1 MSGAQIVGILIFVAI
16 IALTMYFTYLASKRQ
31 EGTGDFYA
39 AGRSLTGFQN
49 GLAISGDYLSAAS
62 FLGIAGLVALNG
74 YDGFMYSV
82 GWLMG
87 YLIVLYLIAEPF
99 RNSGN
104 FTVADV
110 ISYRLEQRPV
120 RTAGA
125 IVTMAIT
132 MFYMIAQ
139 LVGAGAIIQLLVG
152 IPYEI
157 SLILVGVLM
166 MIYVVAGG
174 MLATSWVQIIKAIIL
189 MSAMAIMIL
198 FIGLIFNFNLSS
210 LFGSVMNGGVFNG
223 KETIGQGIEFLEPGR
238 LYTNPIDLL
247 SLGITLILGTAGLSH
262 LLVRFFT
269 VPTAQA
275 ARSSVVWGMII
286 IGVFYLLIGII
297 GFAAA
302 TLVGPEAI
310 NEAGG
315 GGNMAAPLL
324 AQVLGGGAGTFGGEI
339 FMDAV
344 SAVAFATI
352 VAVVAGLV
360 ITGAGV
366 FAHDIYTNV
375 IKRGQVDQR
384 QQFKVARVAAFVI
397 GVVSIIL
404 GIVMKEF
411 NVAQLVTYSFAI
423 GASSNLPVII
433 FSIYWKRFN
442 TAGAVASMLVGTIV
456 TVVLIILSPNV
467 WVDTFG
473 METAIYPLTNPG
485 IVSIPLGFLA
495 AVIVSLMTK
504 PDDNDK
510 LYAEM
515 SVRSHTGLGAE

>member
-1 MSGAQIVGILIFVAI
+1 
-16 IALTMYFTYLASKRQ
+16 
-31 EGTGDFYA
+31 
-39 AGRSLTGFQN
+39 
-49 GLAISGDYLSAAS
+49 
-62 FLGIAGLVALNG
+62 
-74 YDGFMYSV
+74 
-82 GWLMG
+82 
-87 YLIVLYLIAEPF
+87 
-99 RNSGN
+99 
-104 FTVADV
+104 
-110 ISYRLEQRPV
+110 
-120 RTAGA
+120 
-125 IVTMAIT
+125 
-132 MFYMIAQ
+132 
-139 LVGAGAIIQLLVG
+139 
-152 IPYEI
+152 
-157 SLILVGVLM
+157 
-166 MIYVVAGG
+166 
-174 MLATSWVQIIKAIIL
+174 
-189 MSAMAIMIL
+189 
-198 FIGLIFNFNLSS
+198 
-210 LFGSVMNGGVFNG
+210 FGSIIEGSTYKGEAIG
-223 KETIGQGIEFLEPGR
+223 GQGIEFLEPGR
-238 LYTNPIDLL
+238 LYKNPIDLL

-286 IGVFYLLIGII
+286 IGAFYLLIGII

-302 TLVGPEAI
+302 SLVGSDTI

-375 IKRGQVDQR
+375 IKSGQVDQR
-384 QQFKVARVAAFVI
+384 KQFKVARITAFVI
-397 GVVSIIL
+397 RIISILL
-404 GIVMKEF
+404 GIAMKNF
-411 NVAQLVTYSFAI
+411 NVAQLVPYSFAI

-442 TAGAVASMLVGTIV
+442 TAGAVASMLTGTIV
-456 TVVLIILSPNV
+456 TVLLIILSPEIM
-467 WVDTFG
+467 G
-473 METAIYPLTNPG
+473 EAALYPLTNPG

-495 AVIVSLMTK
+495 GVIVSLLTK

>member
-1 MSGAQIVGILIFVAI
+1 MDTAKLFGIILFGAI
-16 IALTMYFTYLASKRQ
+16 IALTMYVTYLASKRTS
-31 EGTGDFYA
+31 GTGDFYA

-49 GLAISGDYLSAAS
+49 GLAIAGDYLSAAS
-62 FLGIAGLVALNG
+62 FLGIAGLVALYG
-74 YDGFMYSV
+74 YDGFMYSI

-87 YLIVLYLIAEPF
+87 YVIVLYIIAEPF

-110 ISYRLEQRPV
+110 ISYRLRQRPV
-120 RTAGA
+120 RTAA
-125 IVTMAIT
+125 AVVTMAIT
-132 MFYMIAQ
+132 MFYMISQ
-139 LVGAGAIIQLLVG
+139 LVGAGAIIHLLVG

-157 SLILVGVLM
+157 SLIIVGVLM
-166 MIYVVAGG
+166 MIYVTLGG
-174 MLATSWVQIIKAIIL
+174 MLATSWVQIIKAILL
-189 MSAMAIMIL
+189 MSAMLIMLL
-198 FIGLIFNFNLSS
+198 FIAVLFKFNLSS
-210 LFGSVMNGGVFNG
+210 LFGSIINGGDIAGIG
-223 KETIGQGIEFLEPGR
+223 KIGGQGIGFLEPGQ
-238 LYTNPIDLL
+238 LYKNPIDLL
-247 SLGITLILGTAGLSH
+247 SLGLTLILGTAGLSH

-275 ARSSVVWGMII
+275 ARTSVVWGMII
-286 IGVFYLLIGII
+286 IGSFYFIIAII

-302 TLVGPEAI
+302 SLVGEDAI
-310 NEAGG
+310 NAAGG

-324 AQVLGGGAGTFGGEI
+324 AQILGGGAGTIGGEI
-339 FMDAV
+339 FMAGI

-375 IKRGQVDQR
+375 IKRGQVDSR
-384 QQFKVARVAAFVI
+384 KQFQVARVTAFVI

-404 GIVMKEF
+404 GILMKDF

-423 GASSNLPVII
+423 GASANLPVII

-442 TAGAVASMLVGTIV
+442 TPGAVAAMLTGTFV
-456 TVVLIILSPNV
+456 TVILILLSP
-467 WVDTFG
+467 DIMG
-473 METAIYPLTNPG
+473 EAALYPLSNPG

-495 AVIVSLMTK
+495 AVIVSLLTK
-504 PDDNDK
+504 PEDNDK
-510 LYAEM
+510 IYAEM

>member
-1 MSGAQIVGILIFVAI
+1 MDTAKLFGIILFGAI
-16 IALTMYFTYLASKRQ
+16 IALTMYVTYLASKRTT
-31 EGTGDFYA
+31 GTGDFYA

-49 GLAISGDYLSAAS
+49 GLAIAGDYLSAAS
-62 FLGIAGLVALNG
+62 FLGIAGLVALYG
-74 YDGFMYSV
+74 YDGFMYSI

-87 YLIVLYLIAEPF
+87 YVIVLYIVAEPF

-110 ISYRLEQRPV
+110 ISYRLKQRPV
-120 RTAGA
+120 RTSAA
-125 IVTMAIT
+125 VVTMAIT
-132 MFYMIAQ
+132 MFYMISQ
-139 LVGAGAIIQLLVG
+139 LVGAGAIIHLLVG
-152 IPYEI
+152 IPYEV
-157 SLILVGVLM
+157 SLIIVGVLM
-166 MIYVVAGG
+166 MIYVTLGG
-174 MLATSWVQIIKAIIL
+174 MLATSWVQIIKAVLL
-189 MSAMAIMIL
+189 MSAMLIML
-198 FIGLIFNFNLSS
+198 VFIAVIFKFNLSN
-210 LFGSVMNGGVFNG
+210 LFGTIINGDDIAGLGAVG
-223 KETIGQGIEFLEPGR
+223 GQGIEFLTPGK

-275 ARSSVVWGMII
+275 ARSSVVWGMVI
-286 IGVFYLLIGII
+286 IGSFYFIIAII
-297 GFAAA
+297 GFASAA
-302 TLVGPEAI
+302 LVGEEAI
-310 NEAGG
+310 NAAGG

-324 AQVLGGGAGTFGGEI
+324 GQVLGGGAGTIGGEI
-339 FMDAV
+339 FMAGI

-375 IKRGQVDQR
+375 IKRGEVDQR
-384 QQFKVARVAAFVI
+384 QQFKVARITAFAI

-404 GIVMKEF
+404 GILAKNF
-411 NVAQLVTYSFAI
+411 NVAQLVTYAFAV

-442 TAGAVASMLVGTIV
+442 TPGAVAAMLTGTTV
-456 TVVLIILSPNV
+456 TVVLILLSPSIMHEN
-467 WVDTFG
+467 
-473 METAIYPLTNPG
+473 AIYPLTNPG
-485 IVSIPLGFLA
+485 IVSIPLGFIV
-495 AVIVSLMTK
+495 AVIVTLMTK
-504 PDDNDK
+504 PEDNDK
-510 LYAEM
+510 IYAEM

>member
-1 MSGAQIVGILIFVAI
+1 MDTASIFGLVLFGVI
-16 IALTMYFTYLASKRQ
+16 IALTMYVTYLASKKTT
-31 EGTGDFYA
+31 GTGDFYA

-49 GLAISGDYLSAAS
+49 GLAIAGDYLSAAS
-62 FLGIAGLVALNG
+62 FLGIAGLVALYG
-74 YDGFMYSV
+74 YDGFMYSI

-87 YLIVLYLIAEPF
+87 YVIVLYIVAEPF

-110 ISYRLEQRPV
+110 LAYRLEQRPV

-125 IVTMAIT
+125 VVTMAIT
-132 MFYMIAQ
+132 MFYMISQ
-139 LVGAGAIIQLLVG
+139 LVGAGAIINLLIG

-157 SLILVGVLM
+157 SLVIVGVLM
-166 MIYVVAGG
+166 MIYVTLGG
-174 MLATSWVQIIKAIIL
+174 MLATSWVQIIKAVIL
-189 MSAMAIMIL
+189 MAAMLIMLAFIAIV
-198 FIGLIFNFNLSS
+198 FKFNLSS
-210 LFGSVMNGGVFNG
+210 LFGSLPDFIEADGVTTSNFM
-223 KETIGQGIEFLEPGR
+223 EPGH
-238 LYTNPIDLL
+238 LYKNPIDLL
-247 SLGITLILGTAGLSH
+247 SLGLTLILGTAGLSH

-275 ARSSVVWGMII
+275 ARSSVVWGMVI
-286 IGVFYLLIGII
+286 IGSFYFIIAII
-297 GFAAA
+297 GFASASM
-302 TLVGPEAI
+302 VGSEAI
-310 NEAGG
+310 NAAGG

-324 AQVLGGGAGTFGGEI
+324 AQVLGGGAGTIGGEL
-339 FMDAV
+339 FMAGI

-375 IKRGQVDQR
+375 IKRGEVDQR
-384 QQFKVARVAAFVI
+384 QQFKVARITAFVI

-404 GIVMKEF
+404 GILAKNF
-411 NVAQLVTYSFAI
+411 NVAQLVTYAFAV

-442 TAGAVASMLVGTIV
+442 TKGAVASMMTGTIV
-456 TVVLIILSPNV
+456 TIALILMSPPIMG
-467 WVDTFG
+467 DA
-473 METAIYPLTNPG
+473 AIFPLTNPG
-485 IVSIPLGFLA
+485 LISIPLGFLA
-495 AVIVSLMTK
+495 GIIVSLMTK

-510 LYAEM
+510 IFAEM

>member
-1 MSGAQIVGILIFVAI
+1 MDLANIFGIALFVVI
-16 IALTMYFTYLASKRQ
+16 IAITMYATYIASKRTS
-31 EGTGDFYA
+31 GTGDFYA

-49 GLAISGDYLSAAS
+49 GLAIAGDYLSAAS
-62 FLGIAGLVALNG
+62 FLGIAGLVALHG
-74 YDGFMYSV
+74 YDGFMYSI

-87 YLIVLYLIAEPF
+87 YIIVLFIVAEPF

-110 ISYRLEQRPV
+110 ISYRLKQRPV
-120 RTAGA
+120 RTAA
-125 IVTMAIT
+125 AVVTMAIT
-132 MFYMIAQ
+132 AFYMISQ
-139 LVGAGAIIQLLVG
+139 LVGAGQIINLLVG

-157 SLILVGVLM
+157 SLIIVGVLM
-166 MIYVVAGG
+166 MLYVILGG
-174 MLATSWVQIIKAIIL
+174 MLATSWVQIIKAVLL
-189 MSAMAIMIL
+189 MSAMLIMLL
-198 FIGLIFNFNLSS
+198 FIAIIFNFNLSA
-210 LFGSVMNGGVFNG
+210 LFGEVIETNGM
-223 KETIGQGIEFLEPGR
+223 EFLTPGK

-247 SLGITLILGTAGLSH
+247 SLGVTLILGTAGLSH

-269 VPTAQA
+269 VPSAQA

-286 IGVFYLLIGII
+286 IGSFYFIIAII
-297 GFAAA
+297 GFAASA
-302 TLVGPEAI
+302 LVGEEAI

-324 AQVLGGGAGTFGGEI
+324 ALVLGGGEGSFGGEL
-339 FMDAV
+339 FMAAI

-375 IKRGQVDQR
+375 IKRGQLDQR
-384 QQFKVARVAAFVI
+384 KQFQVARITAFVI

-404 GIVMKEF
+404 GILAKNF
-411 NVAQLVTYSFAI
+411 NVAQLVTYSFAV

-442 TAGAVASMLVGTIV
+442 TPGAVAAMLTGSIS
-456 TVVLIILSPNV
+456 TVILVLLSPNV
-467 WVDTFG
+467 MG
-473 METAIYPLTNPG
+473 EAAIYPLTNPG
-485 IVSIPLGFLA
+485 LFSIPLGWIA
-495 AVIVSLMTK
+495 AVVVTLMTK
-504 PDDNDK
+504 PDDDK
-510 LYAEM
+510 LFAEM
-515 SVRSHTGLGAE
+515 SVRSHTGLGAEK

>member
-1 MSGAQIVGILIFVAI
+1 MDTAKLFGILLFGAI
-16 IALTMYFTYLASKRQ
+16 IALTMYVTYLASKRTT
-31 EGTGDFYA
+31 GTGDFYA

-49 GLAISGDYLSAAS
+49 GLAIAGDYLSAAS
-62 FLGIAGLVALNG
+62 FLGIAGLVALYG
-74 YDGFMYSV
+74 YDGFMYSI

-87 YLIVLYLIAEPF
+87 YVIVLYIIAEPF

-120 RTAGA
+120 RTAA
-125 IVTMAIT
+125 AVVTMAIT
-132 MFYMIAQ
+132 MFYMISQ
-139 LVGAGAIIQLLVG
+139 LVGAGAIIHLLVG
-152 IPYEI
+152 IPYEV
-157 SLILVGVLM
+157 SLIIVGVLM
-166 MIYVVAGG
+166 MIYVTLGG
-174 MLATSWVQIIKAIIL
+174 MLATSWVQIIKAILL
-189 MSAMAIMIL
+189 MSAMLIML
-198 FIGLIFNFNLSS
+198 VFIAVIFKFNLSS
-210 LFGSVMNGGVFNG
+210 LFG
-223 KETIGQGIEFLEPGR
+223 TIIDGATVKGAFGEIKAGGQGIGFLEPGQ
-238 LYTNPIDLL
+238 LYKNPIDLL

-286 IGVFYLLIGII
+286 IGSFYFIIAII

-302 TLVGPEAI
+302 ALVGADEI
-310 NEAGG
+310 NAAGG

-324 AQVLGGGAGTFGGEI
+324 GQVLGGGAGTIGGEI
-339 FMDAV
+339 FMAGI

-375 IKRGQVDQR
+375 IKRGQVDSKK
-384 QQFKVARVAAFVI
+384 QFQVARITAFVI

-404 GIVMKEF
+404 GILMKNF
-411 NVAQLVTYSFAI
+411 NVAQLVTYAFAV
-423 GASSNLPVII
+423 GASANLPVII
-433 FSIYWKRFN
+433 FSVYWKRFN
-442 TAGAVASMLVGTIV
+442 TPGAVAAMLTGTFV
-456 TVVLIILSPNV
+456 TVILILVSP
-467 WVDTFG
+467 DIMG
-473 METAIYPLTNPG
+473 EAALYPLSNPG

-495 AVIVSLMTK
+495 AVIVSLLTK
-504 PDDNDK
+504 PEDKDK

>member
-1 MSGAQIVGILIFVAI
+1 MDTAKIFGILLFGAI
-16 IALTMYFTYLASKRQ
+16 IALTMYVTYLASKRTS
-31 EGTGDFYA
+31 GTGDFYA

-49 GLAISGDYLSAAS
+49 GLAIAGDYLSAAS
-62 FLGIAGLVALNG
+62 FLGIAGLVALYG
-74 YDGFMYSV
+74 YDGFMYSI

-87 YLIVLYLIAEPF
+87 YVIVLYIIAEPF

-120 RTAGA
+120 RTAA
-125 IVTMAIT
+125 AVVTMAIT
-132 MFYMIAQ
+132 MFYMISQ
-139 LVGAGAIIQLLVG
+139 LVGAGAIIHLLVG

-157 SLILVGVLM
+157 SLIIVGVLM
-166 MIYVVAGG
+166 MIYVTLGG
-174 MLATSWVQIIKAIIL
+174 MLATSWVQIIKAVLL
-189 MSAMAIMIL
+189 MSAMLIM
-198 FIGLIFNFNLSS
+198 LIFIAVIFKFNLSS
-210 LFGSVMNGGVFNG
+210 LFGSIINGADIAGLG
-223 KETIGQGIEFLEPGR
+223 KIGGQGIGFLEPGQ
-238 LYTNPIDLL
+238 LYKNPIDLL

-286 IGVFYLLIGII
+286 IGSFYFIIAII

-302 TLVGPEAI
+302 ALVGEDAI
-310 NEAGG
+310 NAAGG

-324 AQVLGGGAGTFGGEI
+324 GQVLGGGAGTIGGEI
-339 FMDAV
+339 FMAGI

-375 IKRGQVDQR
+375 IKKGQVDSR
-384 QQFKVARVAAFVI
+384 KQFKVARITAFVI

-404 GIVMKEF
+404 GILMKNF
-411 NVAQLVTYSFAI
+411 NVAQLVTYAFAV
-423 GASSNLPVII
+423 GASANLPVII

-442 TAGAVASMLVGTIV
+442 TPGAVAAMLTGTFV
-456 TVVLIILSPNV
+456 TVTLILLSP
-467 WVDTFG
+467 DIMG
-473 METAIYPLTNPG
+473 EAALYPLSNPG

-495 AVIVSLMTK
+495 AVIVTLLTK
-504 PDDNDK
+504 PEDK
-510 LYAEM
+510 DKMYAEM

>member
-1 MSGAQIVGILIFVAI
+1 MGSAEIFGIVLFGII
-16 IALTMYFTYLASKRQ
+16 IALTMYVTYLASKRTS
-31 EGTGDFYA
+31 GTGDFYA

-49 GLAISGDYLSAAS
+49 GLAIAGDYLSAAS
-62 FLGIAGLVALNG
+62 FLGIAGLVALHG
-74 YDGFMYSV
+74 YDGFMYSI

-87 YLIVLYLIAEPF
+87 YVIVLYIIAEPF

-104 FTVADV
+104 FTVSDV

-132 MFYMIAQ
+132 AFYMISQ
-139 LVGAGAIIQLLVG
+139 LVGAGAIINLLVG
-152 IPYEI
+152 IPYEV
-157 SLILVGVLM
+157 SLVIVGVLM
-166 MIYVVAGG
+166 MIYVTLGG
-174 MLATSWVQIIKAIIL
+174 MLATSWVQIIKAVIL
-189 MSAMAIMIL
+189 MAAMLLM
-198 FIGLIFNFNLSS
+198 LIFIALIFKFNLSS
-210 LFGSVMNGGVFNG
+210 LFG
-223 KETIGQGIEFLEPGR
+223 TIIEGANIGRFGEVGGQGMQFLTPGH

-247 SLGITLILGTAGLSH
+247 SLGLTLILGTAGLSH

-286 IGVFYLLIGII
+286 IGSFYFIIAII

-302 TLVGPEAI
+302 ALVGEDAI

-324 AQVLGGGAGTFGGEI
+324 AQALGGGAGTIGGEL
-339 FMDAV
+339 FMAGI

-375 IKRGQVDQR
+375 IKRGEVDQ
-384 QQFKVARVAAFVI
+384 QKQFKVARITAFVI

-404 GIVMKEF
+404 GILAKNF
-411 NVAQLVTYSFAI
+411 NVAQLVTYAFAV

-433 FSIYWKRFN
+433 FSIYWRRFN
-442 TAGAVASMLVGTIV
+442 TKGAVASMLTGTFT
-456 TVVLIILSPNV
+456 TVILILLSPPIMG
-467 WVDTFG
+467 DG
-473 METAIYPLTNPG
+473 AIFPLTNPG
-485 IVSIPLGFLA
+485 LVSIPLGFLA
-495 AVIVSLMTK
+495 GIIVSLMTK
-504 PDDNDK
+504 PEDNDK
-510 LYAEM
+510 IFAEM
-515 SVRSHTGLGAE
+515 SVRSHTGLGAEK

>member
-1 MSGAQIVGILIFVAI
+1 MDLANLLGIILFALI
-16 IALTMYFTYLASKRQ
+16 IAITMWATYIASKRTS
-31 EGTGDFYA
+31 GTGDFYA

-49 GLAISGDYLSAAS
+49 GLAIAGDYLSAAS
-62 FLGIAGLVALNG
+62 FLGIAGLVALHG
-74 YDGFMYSV
+74 YDGFMYSI

-87 YLIVLYLIAEPF
+87 YVIVLFIVAEPF

-110 ISYRLEQRPV
+110 ISYRLKQRPV

-125 IVTMAIT
+125 VVTMAIT
-132 MFYMIAQ
+132 MFYMISQ
-139 LVGAGAIIQLLVG
+139 LVGAGAIINLLVG

-157 SLILVGVLM
+157 SLIIVGVMM
-166 MIYVVAGG
+166 MIYVIMGG
-174 MLATSWVQIIKAIIL
+174 MLATSWVQIIKAVLL
-189 MSAMAIMIL
+189 MGAMLVMIL
-198 FIGLIFNFNLSS
+198 FIAIIYKFNLSAI
-210 LFGSVMNGGVFNG
+210 FGDVIDKNGV
-223 KETIGQGIEFLEPGR
+223 EFLTPGK

-286 IGVFYLLIGII
+286 IGSFYFIIAVI
-297 GFAAA
+297 GFTASA
-302 TLVGPEAI
+302 LVGEEAI
-310 NEAGG
+310 NAAGG

-324 AQVLGGGAGTFGGEI
+324 ALVLGGGEGTFGGEL
-339 FMDAV
+339 FMAAI

-375 IKRGQVDQR
+375 IKRGQIDQR
-384 QQFKVARVAAFVI
+384 KQFQVARITAFVI

-404 GIVMKEF
+404 GILAKNF
-411 NVAQLVTYSFAI
+411 NVAQLVTYAFSV

-433 FSIYWKRFN
+433 FSIYWRRFN
-442 TAGAVASMLVGTIV
+442 TAGAVAAMLTGTIA
-456 TVVLIILSPNV
+456 TVVLVLLSPNV
-467 WVDTFG
+467 MG
-473 METAIYPLTNPG
+473 EAAIYPLTNPG
-485 IVSIPLGFLA
+485 LFAIPLGWLA
-495 AVIVSLMTK
+495 AVVVTLMTK
-504 PDDNDK
+504 PDDDS
-510 LYAEM
+510 LFAEM
-515 SVRSHTGLGAE
+515 SVRSHTGLGAEK

>member
-1 MSGAQIVGILIFVAI
+1 MDTAKIFGVLLFGLI
-16 IALTMYFTYLASKRQ
+16 IALTMYVTYLASKRTT
-31 EGTGDFYA
+31 GTGDFYA

-49 GLAISGDYLSAAS
+49 GLAIAGDYLSAAS
-62 FLGIAGLVALNG
+62 FLGIAGLVALYG
-74 YDGFMYSV
+74 YDGFMYSI

-87 YLIVLYLIAEPF
+87 YVIVLYIIAEPF

-120 RTAGA
+120 RTAA
-125 IVTMAIT
+125 AVVTMAIT
-132 MFYMIAQ
+132 MFYMISQ
-139 LVGAGAIIQLLVG
+139 LVGAGAIIHLLVG
-152 IPYEI
+152 IPYEV
-157 SLILVGVLM
+157 SLIIVGVLM
-166 MIYVVAGG
+166 MIYVTLGG
-174 MLATSWVQIIKAIIL
+174 MLATSWVQIIKAVLL
-189 MSAMAIMIL
+189 MSAMLIM
-198 FIGLIFNFNLSS
+198 LIFIAVIFKFNLSS
-210 LFGSVMNGGVFNG
+210 LFGSIINGADIQGIG
-223 KETIGQGIEFLEPGR
+223 KVGGQGIGFLEPGQ
-238 LYTNPIDLL
+238 LYKNPIDLL

-275 ARSSVVWGMII
+275 ARTSVVWGMVI
-286 IGVFYLLIGII
+286 IGTFYFVIAII

-302 TLVGPEAI
+302 SLVGEEAI
-310 NEAGG
+310 NAAGG

-324 AQVLGGGAGTFGGEI
+324 GQVLGGGAGTIGGEI
-339 FMDAV
+339 FMAGI

-375 IKRGQVDQR
+375 IKRGQVDSKK
-384 QQFKVARVAAFVI
+384 QFQVARITAFVI

-404 GIVMKEF
+404 GIVMKNF
-411 NVAQLVTYSFAI
+411 NVAQLVTYAFAV
-423 GASSNLPVII
+423 GASANLPVII

-442 TAGAVASMLVGTIV
+442 TPGAVAAMLTGTVV
-456 TVVLIILSPNV
+456 TVVLIILSP
-467 WVDTFG
+467 DIMG
-473 METAIYPLTNPG
+473 EAALYPLSNPG

-504 PDDNDK
+504 PEDKDK

-515 SVRSHTGLGAE
+515 TVRSHTGLGAEK

>member
-1 MSGAQIVGILIFVAI
+1 MDTAKIFGLALFGVI
-16 IALTMYFTYLASKRQ
+16 IIFTMYVTYLASKKTT
-31 EGTGDFYA
+31 GTDDFYA

-49 GLAISGDYLSAAS
+49 GLAIAGDYLSAAS
-62 FLGIAGLVALNG
+62 FLGIAGLVALYG
-74 YDGFMYSV
+74 YDGFMYSI

-87 YLIVLYLIAEPF
+87 YVIVLYIVAEPF

-110 ISYRLEQRPV
+110 ISYRLNQRPV
-120 RTAGA
+120 RTAA
-125 IVTMAIT
+125 AFVTMAIT
-132 MFYMIAQ
+132 MFYMISQ
-139 LVGAGAIIQLLVG
+139 LVGAGAIINLLIG

-157 SLILVGVLM
+157 SLIIVGVLM
-166 MIYVVAGG
+166 MIYVSLGG
-174 MLATSWVQIIKAIIL
+174 MLATSWVQIIKAVLL
-189 MSAMAIMIL
+189 MAAMLIMLL
-198 FIGLIFNFNLSS
+198 FIAVVFKFNLSN
-210 LFGSVMNGGVFNG
+210 LFGEVVAQNGV
-223 KETIGQGIEFLEPGR
+223 EFMHPGN
-238 LYTNPIDLL
+238 LYKDPIDLL
-247 SLGITLILGTAGLSH
+247 SLGLTLILGTAGLSH

-286 IGVFYLLIGII
+286 IGSFYFIIAVI
-297 GFAAA
+297 GFASAA
-302 TLVGPEAI
+302 LVGEEAI
-310 NEAGG
+310 TAAGG

-324 AQVLGGGAGTFGGEI
+324 GQVLGGGAGTIGGEI
-339 FMDAV
+339 FMAGI

-375 IKRGQVDQR
+375 IMRGKVDSKK
-384 QQFKVARVAAFVI
+384 QFKVARITAIVI
-397 GVVSIIL
+397 GVSSIIL
-404 GIVMKEF
+404 GILAKDF
-411 NVAQLVTYSFAI
+411 NVAQLVTYAFAV

-442 TAGAVASMLVGTIV
+442 TPGAVAAMVTGTSV
-456 TVVLIILSPNV
+456 TILLILIGP
-467 WVDTFG
+467 
-473 METAIYPLTNPG
+473 AIMTDNPIFPLANPG

-504 PDDNDK
+504 PEDRDK
-510 LYAEM
+510 MFAEM
-515 SVRSHTGLGAE
+515 SVRSHTGIGAE

>member
-1 MSGAQIVGILIFVAI
+1 METAKLFGIILFGAI
-16 IALTMYFTYLASKRQ
+16 IVFTMYVTYLASKRTT
-31 EGTGDFYA
+31 GTGDFYA

-49 GLAISGDYLSAAS
+49 GLAIAGDYLSAAS
-62 FLGIAGLVALNG
+62 FLGIAGLVALYG
-74 YDGFMYSV
+74 YDGFMYSI

-87 YLIVLYLIAEPF
+87 YVIVLYIVAEPF

-110 ISYRLEQRPV
+110 ISYRLKQRPV
-120 RTAGA
+120 RTAA
-125 IVTMAIT
+125 AVVTMAIT
-132 MFYMIAQ
+132 MFYMISQ
-139 LVGAGAIIQLLVG
+139 LVGAGAIIHLLVG

-157 SLILVGVLM
+157 SLIIVGVLM
-166 MIYVVAGG
+166 MIYVTLGG
-174 MLATSWVQIIKAIIL
+174 MLATSWVQIIKAVLL
-189 MSAMAIMIL
+189 MSAMLIML
-198 FIGLIFNFNLSS
+198 VFLAVIFKFNLSS
-210 LFGSVMNGGVFNG
+210 LFGTVIEKN
-223 KETIGQGIEFLEPGR
+223 GIEFMTPGK
-238 LYTNPIDLL
+238 LYKNPIDLL

-286 IGVFYLLIGII
+286 IGSFYFIIAII
-297 GFAAA
+297 GFAASA
-302 TLVGPEAI
+302 LVGEEAI
-310 NEAGG
+310 HAAGG

-324 AQVLGGGAGTFGGEI
+324 GQVLGGGAGTLGGEI
-339 FMDAV
+339 FMAGI

-375 IKRGQVDQR
+375 IKRGEVDQKK
-384 QQFKVARVAAFVI
+384 QFKVARITAFAI
-397 GVVSIIL
+397 GVISIVL
-404 GIVMKEF
+404 GIMAKNF
-411 NVAQLVTYSFAI
+411 NVAQLVTYAFAV

-442 TAGAVASMLVGTIV
+442 TPGAVAAMLTGTTV
-456 TVVLIILSPNV
+456 TVGLILMSPNIMG
-467 WVDTFG
+467 D
-473 METAIYPLTNPG
+473 AALYPLTNPG
-485 IVSIPLGFLA
+485 IISIPLGFIS
-495 AVIVSLMTK
+495 AVVVTLFTK
-504 PDDNDK
+504 PDDSAAK
-510 LYAEM
+510 FAEM

>member
-1 MSGAQIVGILIFVAI
+1 
-16 IALTMYFTYLASKRQ
+16 
-31 EGTGDFYA
+31 E
-39 AGRSLTGFQN
+39 
-49 GLAISGDYLSAAS
+49 
-62 FLGIAGLVALNG
+62 
-74 YDGFMYSV
+74 
-82 GWLMG
+82 
-87 YLIVLYLIAEPF
+87 
-99 RNSGN
+99 
-104 FTVADV
+104 
-110 ISYRLEQRPV
+110 RPV
-120 RTAGA
+120 RTAA
-125 IVTMAIT
+125 AVVTMAIT

-139 LVGAGAIIQLLVG
+139 LVGAGAIIQLLIG

-157 SLILVGVLM
+157 SLIIVGVLM

-189 MSAMAIMIL
+189 MSAMAIMIV
-198 FIGLIFNFNLSS
+198 FIGVIFNFNLSS
-210 LFGSVMNGGVFNG
+210 LFGSIIEGSTYKGEAIG
-223 KETIGQGIEFLEPGR
+223 GQGIEFLEPGR
-238 LYTNPIDLL
+238 LYKNPIDLL

-275 ARSSVVWGMII
+275 ARSSVVWGMVI
-286 IGVFYLLIGII
+286 IGAFYLVIGIL

-302 TLVGPEAI
+302 SLVGADAT

-339 FMDAV
+339 FMDAI

-384 QQFKVARVAAFVI
+384 QQFKVARITAFVI

-404 GIVMKEF
+404 GILAKNF
-411 NVAQLVTYSFAI
+411 NVAQLVTYAFAV

-442 TAGAVASMLVGTIV
+442 TKGAVASMMTGTIV
-456 TVVLIILSPNV
+456 TIALILMSPPIMG
-467 WVDTFG
+467 DA
-473 METAIYPLTNPG
+473 AIFPLTNPG
-485 IVSIPLGFLA
+485 LISIPLGFLA
-495 AVIVSLMTK
+495 GIIVSLMTK
-504 PDDNDK
+504 P
-510 LYAEM
+510 
-515 SVRSHTGLGAE
+515 

>member
-1 MSGAQIVGILIFVAI
+1 MDTASIFGLVLFAVI
-16 IALTMYFTYLASKRQ
+16 IALTMYVTYLASKKTS
-31 EGTGDFYA
+31 GTGDFYA

-49 GLAISGDYLSAAS
+49 GLAIAGDYLSAAS
-62 FLGIAGLVALNG
+62 FLGIAGLVALYG
-74 YDGFMYSV
+74 YDGFMYSI

-87 YLIVLYLIAEPF
+87 YVIVLYIVAEPF

-110 ISYRLEQRPV
+110 LSYRLEQRPV

-125 IVTMAIT
+125 VVTMAIT
-132 MFYMIAQ
+132 MFYMISQ
-139 LVGAGAIIQLLVG
+139 LVGAGAIINLLVG

-157 SLILVGVLM
+157 SLVIVGVLM
-166 MIYVVAGG
+166 MIYVTLGG
-174 MLATSWVQIIKAIIL
+174 MLATSWVQIIKAVIL
-189 MSAMAIMIL
+189 MAAMLIML
-198 FIGLIFNFNLSS
+198 AFIAVVFKFNLSS
-210 LFGSVMNGGVFNG
+210 LFGSLPDF
-223 KETIGQGIEFLEPGR
+223 IEADGSTSNFMEPGH
-238 LYTNPIDLL
+238 LYKNPIDLL
-247 SLGITLILGTAGLSH
+247 SLGLTLILGTAGLSH

-275 ARSSVVWGMII
+275 ARSSVVWGMVI
-286 IGVFYLLIGII
+286 IGSFYFIIAII
-297 GFAAA
+297 GFASASM
-302 TLVGPEAI
+302 VGADAI

-324 AQVLGGGAGTFGGEI
+324 AQVLGGGAGTIGGEL
-339 FMDAV
+339 FMAGI

-375 IKRGQVDQR
+375 IKRGEVDQR
-384 QQFKVARVAAFVI
+384 QQFKVARITAFVI

-404 GIVMKEF
+404 GILAKNF
-411 NVAQLVTYSFAI
+411 NVAQLVTYAFAV

-433 FSIYWKRFN
+433 FSVYWKRFN
-442 TAGAVASMLVGTIV
+442 TKGAVASMLTGTGV
-456 TVVLIILSPNV
+456 TLLLILLSPPIMG
-467 WVDTFG
+467 DA
-473 METAIYPLTNPG
+473 AIFPLTNPG
-485 IVSIPLGFLA
+485 LVSIPLGFLA
-495 AVIVSLMTK
+495 GIIVSLMTK

-510 LYAEM
+510 LFAEM

>member
-1 MSGAQIVGILIFVAI
+1 MDTAKIFGILLFGLI
-16 IALTMYFTYLASKRQ
+16 IALTMYVTYLASKRTT
-31 EGTGDFYA
+31 GTGDFYA

-49 GLAISGDYLSAAS
+49 GLAIAGDYLSAAS
-62 FLGIAGLVALNG
+62 FLGIAGLVALYG
-74 YDGFMYSV
+74 YDGFMYSI

-87 YLIVLYLIAEPF
+87 YVIVLYIIAEPF

-120 RTAGA
+120 RTAA
-125 IVTMAIT
+125 AVVTMAIT
-132 MFYMIAQ
+132 MFYMISQ
-139 LVGAGAIIQLLVG
+139 LVGAGAIIHLLVG
-152 IPYEI
+152 IPYEV
-157 SLILVGVLM
+157 SLIIVGVLM
-166 MIYVVAGG
+166 MIYVTLGG
-174 MLATSWVQIIKAIIL
+174 MLATSWVQIIKAVLL
-189 MSAMAIMIL
+189 MSAMLIM
-198 FIGLIFNFNLSS
+198 LIFIAVIFKFNLSS
-210 LFGSVMNGGVFNG
+210 LFGSIINGADIQGIG
-223 KETIGQGIEFLEPGR
+223 KVGGQGIGFLEPGQ
-238 LYTNPIDLL
+238 LYKNPIDLL

-275 ARSSVVWGMII
+275 ARTSVVWGMVI
-286 IGVFYLLIGII
+286 IGTFYFVIAII

-302 TLVGPEAI
+302 SLVGEEAI
-310 NEAGG
+310 NAAGG

-324 AQVLGGGAGTFGGEI
+324 GQVLGGGAGTIGGEI
-339 FMDAV
+339 FMAGI

-375 IKRGQVDQR
+375 IKKGQVDSKK
-384 QQFKVARVAAFVI
+384 QFQVARITAFVI

-404 GIVMKEF
+404 GIVMKNF
-411 NVAQLVTYSFAI
+411 NVAQLVTYAFAV
-423 GASSNLPVII
+423 GASANLPVII

-442 TAGAVASMLVGTIV
+442 TPGAVAAMLTGTVV
-456 TVVLIILSPNV
+456 TVVLIILSP
-467 WVDTFG
+467 DIMG
-473 METAIYPLTNPG
+473 EAALYPLSNPG

-504 PDDNDK
+504 PEDKDK

-515 SVRSHTGLGAE
+515 TVRSHTGLGAEK